1 MFVKQIEMKEALR
14 LAADGQEVML
24 LAPSTPTPE
33 NWMEY
38 YPDTL
43 QGFLEGCMYFRR
55 ELAMTNPEFEAVV
68 QNMVSEDA
76 AKTAAEPTE
85 PQQDRSEESA
95 EPSEGGPRKALRQCG
110 CRCQT
115 EEGRHRQAQ
124 GTAEGRMEHE
134 KDRRGTGHQR
144 RQRVQLPEE
153 AGRGRGREADCKE
166 REGR

>member
-95 EPSEGGPRKALRQCG
+95 EPSEGGQEKPSGNVGAGAKRKKVDIGKLKALRKAG
-110 CRCQT
+110 WSMKKIVVEFGVSEAT
-115 EEGRHRQAQ
+115 IFNYLKKLE
-124 GTAEGRMEHE
+124 E
-134 KDRRGTGHQR
+134 KDDGKTDAS
-144 RQRVQLPEE
+144 EE
-153 AGRGRGREADCKE
+153 
-166 REGR
+166 